1 MENNKE
7 IQKEETRDMAAIA
20 VAVALTATLN
30 YRSSESKGQLPE
42 YRENLKRVCDEFPK
56 IQIIKTK
63 VTKSEYE
70 GGVLYQ
76 TAWHD
81 HKSGVETEIRMTAA
95 VYGKDAVTDF
105 KCYPYSDG
113 WKGSAVLCNLKKKAT
128 KNN

>member
-1 MENNKE
+1 MENNKVL
-7 IQKEETRDMAAIA
+7 QKEEIRDQAAIA

-30 YRSSESKGQLPE
+30 YRSAWSNGQLPE
-42 YRENLKRVCDEFPK
+42 YRENLKRVCDEFQK
-56 IQIIKTK
+56 IKIIETK
-63 VTKSEYE
+63 EMKSECE
-70 GGVLYQ
+70 GGLFYQ

-81 HKSGVETEIRMTAA
+81 NKIGVETEIRMTAA

-113 WKGSAVLCNLKKKAT
+113 WKGSAVLCNLKRKAA

>member
-1 MENNKE
+1 MENNNG

-20 VAVALTATLN
+20 VAVALIATLN
-30 YRSSESKGQLPE
+30 YSGSESNGQLPE
-42 YRENLKRVCDEFPK
+42 YKENLKRVYDEFQK
-56 IQIIKTK
+56 IQIVETK
-63 VTKSEYE
+63 ETNSECEAGLFYR
-70 GGVLYQ
+70 

-81 HKSGVETEIRMTAA
+81 RKNSVETEIRMTAA

-113 WKGSAVLCNLKKKAT
+113 WKGSAVLCNLKKKAA